1 MNNEI
6 VIVAAKRTPIGSFQ
20 GVFNNTTAVELSTVV
35 TKSVIDQISIDPSE
49 IDEAIIGC
57 VLTAGLGQA
66 PARQV
71 SIASGLSL
79 DTGAITVNKV
89 CSSGLQSILIGND
102 MIKAGT
108 ANIVLAGGMESMT
121 MSPYL
126 MPNARQGYRMGSG
139 EVIDH
144 MFYDGLQ
151 NPYDQNLMGYFA
163 EQTSKK
169 YGFTREDQDLFSI
182 ESVNRSLRAQKSGLF
197 DDEIEPVVVKTRRD
211 TTTISKDEEPEK
223 CDIDKIPSMRPAF
236 DKNGTVTAAS
246 SSSISDGAASL
257 IIMSAVDAQSRGLK
271 PLAIIRGHKR
281 HSQEPEWFT
290 TANIGAIDKLQKEL
304 NWNKDLVDLYEINE
318 AFACVT
324 MAAMTDLDIDHEK
337 LNILG
342 GACALGHPIGA
353 SAARILITLIY
364 ALRNNKG
371 KRGIASACNG
381 GGEAVAIAIEIP

>member
-1 MNNEI
+1 M
-6 VIVAAKRTPIGSFQ
+6 
-20 GVFNNTTAVELSTVV
+20 
-35 TKSVIDQISIDPSE
+35 IDQISIDPNE

-126 MPNARQGYRMGSG
+126 MPNARQGYRMGSN

-182 ESVNRSLRAQKSGLF
+182 ESVHRSLRAQ
-197 DDEIEPVVVKTRRD
+197 
-211 TTTISKDEEPEK
+211 
-223 CDIDKIPSMRPAF
+223 
-236 DKNGTVTAAS
+236 
-246 SSSISDGAASL
+246 
-257 IIMSAVDAQSRGLK
+257 
-271 PLAIIRGHKR
+271 
-281 HSQEPEWFT
+281 
-290 TANIGAIDKLQKEL
+290 
-304 NWNKDLVDLYEINE
+304 
-318 AFACVT
+318 
-324 MAAMTDLDIDHEK
+324 
-337 LNILG
+337 
-342 GACALGHPIGA
+342 
-353 SAARILITLIY
+353 
-364 ALRNNKG
+364 
-371 KRGIASACNG
+371 
-381 GGEAVAIAIEIP
+381 

>member
-35 TKSVIDQISIDPSE
+35 TKSVIDQISLDPSE

-89 CSSGLQSILIGND
+89 CSSGLQSVLIGND

-163 EQTSKK
+163 EQTSKQ

-197 DDEIEPVVVKTRRD
+197 DYEIEPVVVKTRRD

-223 CDIDKIPSMRPAF
+223 CDIDKIASMRPAF

-257 IIMSAVDAQSRGLK
+257 IIMSADEAESRGLE

-290 TANIGAIDKLQKEL
+290 TANIGAIDKLHKKL
-304 NWNKDLVDLYEINE
+304 DWNKDLVDLYEINE

-324 MAAMTDLDIDHEK
+324 MAAMTDLDIDHNK
-337 LNILG
+337 LNIHG

-364 ALRNNKG
+364 ALKANKG